1 MSVVDLLQRAKGPLG
16 PTVDVDFGVE
26 QGPLAELA
34 RLLSAMNGFF
44 AYNAGVHVFRA
55 GDEGAGYDVLN
66 WNSTQLWKSHYQG
79 LADDFFCFGQ
89 DILGT
94 QFAVHQDQVVAFDPE
109 DATYKVIGPTLGDWA
124 AWLAKDQDV
133 NATNGLA
140 HAWQKTNGA
149 LAPHERLL
157 PRQLIILGGE
167 VAFDNLIV
175 SDAAKAMRVR
185 GPIAKQIHDVPDG
198 TRIRIE
204 VTE

>member
-55 GDEGAGYDVLN
+55 GDEGVGYDVLS
-66 WNSTQLWKSHYQG
+66 WNSTELWKATYQG

-94 QFAVHQDQVVAFDPE
+94 QFAVYQDQVVAFDPE
-109 DATYKVIGPTLGDWA
+109 DATHKVIGPTLGDWA
-124 AWLAKDQDV
+124 EWLAKDQDV

-140 HAWQKTNGA
+140 HAWQKANGA

-157 PRQLIILGGE
+157 PKQLIILGGE

>member
-26 QGPLAELA
+26 HGPLGELA
-34 RLLSAMNGFF
+34 RMLSAMNGFF
-44 AYNAGVHVFRA
+44 AYNAGVHVYRA

-66 WNSTQLWKSHYQG
+66 WNSTQLWKSHYDG

-89 DILGT
+89 DVLGT
-94 QFAVHQDQVVAFDPE
+94 QFAVYQDQVVAFDPE
-109 DATYKVIGPTLGDWA
+109 DATHKVIGPTLGDWA

-140 HAWQKTNGA
+140 HAWQKANGP
-149 LAPHERLL
+149 LEPHERLL
-157 PRQLIILGGE
+157 PKQLIILGGAVSFE
-167 VAFDNLIV
+167 NLVV

-185 GPIAKQIHDVPDG
+185 GPIAKQIHDAPDG
-198 TRIRIE
+198 TRVRIE